1 MNDFLKQIAGL
12 DSVRNVMFLSRRGEL
27 LFSSLPDPASGQESE
42 IGFWKEIIEDLDH
55 PHEADVV
62 FSNGRYYLRKTALG
76 MLVVGMHDG
85 RELSKI
91 KFAGKQIFEKSSDPN
106 LRKKILLK
114 MLLSADDTV
123 KPHLILELVA
133 FADQDVGAA
142 LTALLKKEAD
152 FRPDVRKK
160 LLLYICRALGHCPFP
175 EAIQPLQQLLA
186 SAETASAGKRSLEI
200 REAVGVAIEQLRSV
214 PSRAASS
221 PAAGEQKSPFSP
233 LPAGTGGVSVQ
244 ETKETARANGSIPRA
259 GELNSLLE
267 SGKKNEAISLAME
280 LIEQSAKQ
288 KQFAQAEE
296 LRDLLMHID
305 SMALKQIVRAAEIIE
320 EEKQASISKE
330 HLEVWKNLVE
340 LLTPDEFPALYHSL
354 VLKKYGNGE
363 LIAEQGTSLAT
374 LFFINSGR
382 VQIEA
387 LKTGVRFQLNTRVA
401 GEIIGAETFFD
412 ASVWTVNATSLGAE
426 LFLLSREAL
435 DALQDAYPT
444 LESKLARFCSSFQ
457 TSSAALKSTRKDRRQ
472 SERKKVTGRLS
483 FTVLDESGNEMDNEA
498 KGELIDIS
506 ELGVAFSIH
515 ASRKRNAVGFFGRQL
530 RVGLPAGTA
539 AGVLTRDGVV
549 RAVRDMDL
557 ISREYS
563 VHIRFN
569 EPLSRRELQQVLDAA
584 EKGGKRPE

>member
-12 DSVRNVMFLSRRGEL
+12 DSVRNVMFLSRRGDL
-27 LFSSLPDPASGQESE
+27 LFSSLPDPASDQESE
-42 IGFWKEIIEDLDH
+42 TSCWKEIIEDLDH
-55 PHEADVV
+55 PHEADLV
-62 FSNGRYYLRKTALG
+62 FSSGRYYLRKTALG
-76 MLVVGMHDG
+76 MLVVGVHDG

-91 KFAGKQIFEKSSDPN
+91 KFAGQQIFEKSSDPD

-114 MLLSADDTV
+114 MLISADDTV
-123 KPHLILELVA
+123 KPHIVLELVA
-133 FADQDVGAA
+133 FADRDVGAA
-142 LTALLKKEAD
+142 LTALLKREAG
-152 FRPDVRKK
+152 FRQDVRKK
-160 LLLYICRALGHCPFP
+160 LLLYICRALGHCSFP
-175 EAIQPLQQLLA
+175 EALQPLQQLLA
-186 SAETASAGKRSLEI
+186 SDDSAGAEKRSLEI
-200 REAVGVAIEQLRSV
+200 REAVGVAIEQLNSV

-221 PAAGEQKSPFSP
+221 SSAGAGKSPSSP
-233 LPAGTGGVSVQ
+233 SPIRAEGVSVE
-244 ETKETARANGSIPRA
+244 ETKKTARAKGSIPRA
-259 GELNSLLE
+259 GELNNLLE

-280 LIEQSAKQ
+280 LIEQSAGQ
-288 KQFAQAEE
+288 KQFALAEE
-296 LRDLLMHID
+296 LRDLIMHID

-320 EEKQASISKE
+320 EEKQASITKE
-330 HLEVWKNLVE
+330 HLEVWKNLAE
-340 LLTPDEFPALYHSL
+340 LLTADEFPALYHSL

-387 LKTGVRFQLNTRVA
+387 LKAGVRFQLHTRMA
-401 GEIIGAETFFD
+401 GEIVGAETFFD

-435 DALQDAYPT
+435 DALQDAYPS

-457 TSSAALKSTRKDRRQ
+457 TSSAALQRTRKDRRQ

-483 FTVLDESGNEMDNEA
+483 FTVLDEGGNETDNKA
-498 KGELIDIS
+498 KGEFIDIS
-506 ELGVAFSIH
+506 ECGVAFSIH

-557 ISREYS
+557 ISSEYS

-569 EPLSRRELQQVLDAA
+569 EALSSRELQQVLAAA